1 MKKPPKAEKKPQP
14 RAINPKRGNTI
25 YATSYDETYPAMLI
39 KHLAQGYSFESFAGV
54 IGVARRTIYNWVTP
68 DDPAYQ
74 EAFKEA
80 REIGEAKSRLFY
92 EATLLNNLVHPSK
105 TIVEIRGLMFAMQL
119 RGFAPSPAGLSF
131 KKAVDDD
138 TSVKKPQTFIIGITE
153 DDI

>member
-1 MKKPPKAEKKPQP
+1 MKKPPKGEKKPQP
-14 RAINPKRGNTI
+14 RAINPKRNNTI
-25 YATSYDETYPAMLI
+25 YATLYDEAYPAMLI
-39 KHLAQGYSFESFAGV
+39 HHLAQGYSFESFAGV
-54 IGVARRTIYNWVTP
+54 IGVCRRTVYNWATEG
-68 DDPAYQ
+68 DPVFQ
-74 EAFKEA
+74 SDFKKA

-92 EATLLNNLVHPSK
+92 ESTLLNNLVHSSK